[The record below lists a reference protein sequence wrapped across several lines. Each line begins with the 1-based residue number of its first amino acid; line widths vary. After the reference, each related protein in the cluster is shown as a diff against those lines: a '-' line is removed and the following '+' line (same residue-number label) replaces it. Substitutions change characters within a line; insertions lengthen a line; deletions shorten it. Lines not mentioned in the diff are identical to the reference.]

1 MVFWELPR
9 SSGGPPGAPLPII
22 REPPRRASGAFCII
36 HNLYM
41 ESMGTDYDISNSTT
55 TPELES
61 DRRGKARLLP
71 ALPGGG
77 YYQPGRYYW
86 RDCRAV
92 L

>member
-1 MVFWELPR
+1 
-9 SSGGPPGAPLPII
+9 
-22 REPPRRASGAFCII
+22 
-36 HNLYM
+36 
-41 ESMGTDYDISNSTT
+41 MGTDYDISNSTT